1 MKRNKSS
8 KTAFDLMR
16 HYELKT
22 FLEDIVQTCFF
33 LWKREGVINLVI
45 VLMMPAIETIKPP
58 PLSPFPLILAQ
69 VAKIGKYFA

>member
-22 FLEDIVQTCFF
+22 FLEDIAQTYFF
-33 LWKREGVINLVI
+33 LWKREGL
-45 VLMMPAIETIKPP
+45 LAKA
-58 PLSPFPLILAQ
+58 LS
-69 VAKIGKYFA
+69 

>member
-16 HYELKT
+16 HYELKK
-22 FLEDIVQTCFF
+22 FLEGMMQTYFF
-33 LWKREGVINLVI
+33 LWKREGVISLVI

-58 PLSPFPLILAQ
+58 PLPHFPLMFTQ
-69 VAKIGKYFA
+69 VAQIGKYFT